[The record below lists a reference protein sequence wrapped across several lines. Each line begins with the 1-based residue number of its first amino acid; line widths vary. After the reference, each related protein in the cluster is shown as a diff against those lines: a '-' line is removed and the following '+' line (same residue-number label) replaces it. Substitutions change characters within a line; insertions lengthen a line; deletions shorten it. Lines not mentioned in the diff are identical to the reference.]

1 VETSI
6 NRRAF
11 VIGLGGVLAAP
22 LGAEA
27 QQGRIVKI
35 GYLGG
40 HVGPIGVG
48 ASTSEA
54 FRDGLRERGWIE
66 GKNITIAYRWLGNS
80 STRRAVALAEELA
93 RLGPDIILA
102 AGNKAVQSARHATT
116 TVPIVMAHSLDPVGT
131 GLVASLTRPGQN
143 VTGLTW
149 DAGLEISGKRLELF
163 KQAVPDISR
172 VMNIWD
178 PSDPGLARYWPP
190 VMHASEALSL
200 VAESAEVRSP
210 ADIAKA
216 LEKARKSHAALFLW
230 SGPLLNSQGK
240 AICDVALKHGLPT
253 LSPNNFNIS
262 QDGGLLGYAPD
273 AHDLFRR
280 AAVYVDKILRGAKPA
295 ELPVEQ
301 AAKFELIIE

>member
-1 VETSI
+1 
-6 NRRAF
+6 
-11 VIGLGGVLAAP
+11 
-22 LGAEA
+22 
-27 QQGRIVKI
+27 
-35 GYLGG
+35 
-40 HVGPIGVG
+40 
-48 ASTSEA
+48 
-54 FRDGLRERGWIE
+54 
-66 GKNITIAYRWLGNS
+66 
-80 STRRAVALAEELA
+80 
-93 RLGPDIILA
+93 
-102 AGNKAVQSARHATT
+102 
-116 TVPIVMAHSLDPVGT
+116 
-131 GLVASLTRPGQN
+131 
-143 VTGLTW
+143 
-149 DAGLEISGKRLELF
+149 
-163 KQAVPDISR
+163 
-172 VMNIWD
+172 
-178 PSDPGLARYWPP
+178 
-190 VMHASEALSL
+190 MHASEALSL

-301 AAKFELIIE
+301 AARFELIIE